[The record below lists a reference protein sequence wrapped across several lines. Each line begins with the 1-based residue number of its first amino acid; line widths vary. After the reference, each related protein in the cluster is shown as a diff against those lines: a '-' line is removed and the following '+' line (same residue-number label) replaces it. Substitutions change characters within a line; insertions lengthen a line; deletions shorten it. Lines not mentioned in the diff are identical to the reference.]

1 MGEGCTSDVG
11 NSVNDSVAIIS
22 ASQKIVEKMRLT
34 DLRGQKYI
42 AIPEGVREIG
52 EQWFKHS
59 GIENILIPT
68 TVERIGEQAFYGCVQ
83 LKGVKFTTFAKSN

>member
-1 MGEGCTSDVG
+1 
-11 NSVNDSVAIIS
+11 
-22 ASQKIVEKMRLT
+22 MRLT

-42 AIPEGVREIG
+42 VIPEGVREIG

-83 LKGVKFTTFAKSN
+83 LKGVKFTTFAKSS